1 MSETRYRFSFPI
13 KVRYA
18 DTDAQGHV
26 FFGNYFTFMDEAAG
40 GYLRAIGFPWEK
52 LSELGLDIF
61 YVDAHCQYKG
71 SATFDD
77 TLQVDARMAR
87 IGNTSFTIQCA
98 IYKPGNDQKIAI
110 GEITAVVV
118 NPKTRQPVRVPEE
131 IRQAVASY
139 EGLEPYPQ

>member
-1 MSETRYRFSFPI
+1 MAESRYRFNFPL

-40 GYLRAIGFPWEK
+40 GYLRGIGFSWNK

-61 YVDAHCQYKG
+61 YVDASCQFKG

-77 TLQVDARMAR
+77 MLEVDARMAR
-87 IGNTSFTIQCA
+87 IGNTSFTIECA
-98 IYKPGNDQKIAI
+98 IYRQEGGQLIAK
-110 GEITAVVV
+110 GQITAVVV
-118 NPKTRQPVRVPEE
+118 NPTTRQAQRVPDEL
-131 IRQAVASY
+131 RQAVASY
-139 EGLEPYPQ
+139 EGPVGP